1 MALLK
6 SESLNFAD
14 SRLLSS
20 TADSTDGHRL
30 DAQVNRKSP
39 AIVKDTGWSRCS
51 STERKC
57 YILSVPTIFLENCGA
72 DENLEAKYLV
82 FVLDLRTTLL

>member
-30 DAQVNRKSP
+30 GLVES
-39 AIVKDTGWSRCS
+39 
-51 STERKC
+51 
-57 YILSVPTIFLENCGA
+57 CG
-72 DENLEAKYLV
+72 KKM
-82 FVLDLRTTLL
+82 LR